1 MFDCDPNRNQ
11 QLLISSN
18 LQLFIVLVNKMKKIL
33 ILLENGVEDSEFI
46 YPYYRFQEEGYKI
59 DIVAPKAKREYIG
72 KRGGTFMSE
81 FSPNEVNLDDYD
93 AVVIPGGQAPD
104 RMRIHPDMVELVR
117 EANRKGKVI
126 AAVCHGPQM
135 LIEADIVRGK
145 TVTSWPSVRTDLRNA
160 GAKVVDEASVVDGN
174 IVTSRSPDD
183 LPDFCRA
190 TIKLLASL

>member
-1 MFDCDPNRNQ
+1 
-11 QLLISSN
+11 
-18 LQLFIVLVNKMKKIL
+18 MKKIL

-81 FSPNEVNLDDYD
+81 VSPNEVDLDDYD

-104 RMRIHPDMVELVR
+104 RMRIHPDMVELVKA
-117 EANRKGKVI
+117 ANRKGKVI

-160 GAKVVDEASVVDGN
+160 GANVVDEASVVDGK

>member
-1 MFDCDPNRNQ
+1 
-11 QLLISSN
+11 
-18 LQLFIVLVNKMKKIL
+18 MKKIL

-81 FSPNEVNLDDYD
+81 VSPNEVDLDDYD

-104 RMRIHPDMVELVR
+104 RLRIHPDMVELVKA
-117 EANRKGKVI
+117 ANRKGKVI

-160 GAKVVDEASVVDGN
+160 GANVVDEASVVDGK